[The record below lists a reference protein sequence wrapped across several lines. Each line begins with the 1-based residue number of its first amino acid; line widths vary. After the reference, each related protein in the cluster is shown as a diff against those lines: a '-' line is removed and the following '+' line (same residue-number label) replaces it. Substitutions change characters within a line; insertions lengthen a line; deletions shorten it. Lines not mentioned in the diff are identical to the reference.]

1 MNRREDWREEGRTN
15 AVRWTGGRTGE
26 KEEDRCY
33 EVDRREEWRKE
44 GRTDAVRWMGG
55 GTGEKDVG
63 ASEQLTKA
71 EPQESCGKLMEQEI
85 EG

>member
-1 MNRREDWREEGRTN
+1 M
-15 AVRWTGGRTGE
+15 
-26 KEEDRCY
+26 
-33 EVDRREEWRKE
+33 DRREEWRKE